1 MVSGRLSGQLEVI
14 AEQVRALQAQ
24 ARRILDQARQDQQL
38 HRARCAFKRIPGHV
52 YHLYAEDDGGSAF
65 SMLSPADWGGKP
77 PKPFLGSYRLE
88 SDMSWTAMDPLS
100 TDNRRDDSRQ
110 LVSQLLAA
118 VGRHDHV
125 SGD

>member
-1 MVSGRLSGQLEVI
+1 
-14 AEQVRALQAQ
+14 
-24 ARRILDQARQDQQL
+24 
-38 HRARCAFKRIPGHV
+38 
-52 YHLYAEDDGGSAF
+52 
-65 SMLSPADWGGKP
+65 MLSPADWGGKP